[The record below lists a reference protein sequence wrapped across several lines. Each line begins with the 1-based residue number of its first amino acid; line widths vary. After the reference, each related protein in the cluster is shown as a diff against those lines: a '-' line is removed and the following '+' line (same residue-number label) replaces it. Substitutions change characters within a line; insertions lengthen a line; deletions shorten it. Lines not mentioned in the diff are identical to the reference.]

1 MASIHIIGRLTRDP
15 EYTPANGN
23 RSQRVNFTIA
33 EDNEHGD
40 NASFFPCVAFGKSAD
55 VIDKWTYKGKLVY
68 VKGSMEQGEPYTD
81 KNGNKQ
87 RSWSVWVERCK
98 FLDSAKKDNGQAA
111 SKLEQDAAALLM
123 PDTMEAQEEDIP
135 F

>member
-1 MASIHIIGRLTRDP
+1 MATIHIIGRLTRNP
-15 EYTPANGN
+15 EYTPAQNGK
-23 RSQRVNFTIA
+23 SQRVNFDVA

-40 NASFFPCVAFGKSAD
+40 NASFFPCVAFGKQAD
-55 VIDKWTYKGKLVY
+55 VIDKWTHKGKLVY
-68 VKGSMEQGEPYTD
+68 IKGSMEQGEPYTD
-81 KNGNKQ
+81 KNGNKR

-98 FLDSAKKDNGQAA
+98 FLDSKNNAQAA

-123 PDTMEAQEEDIP
+123 PDTMEKQEEDIP